1 MAITIISIG
10 EMKIMNKRKV
20 LVTGGAGLVGNALQR
35 VRPDAVYVSSKDYDL
50 TKEEE
55 VKAMFEKYKP
65 EQVIHLAAKVGGI
78 TDNINHPAEYI
89 YQNALIN
96 SYVIHYT
103 CKYRVEKLI
112 GTLSNCAYPDIAKS
126 YPLVEEELYNG
137 PPAPTNFSYGYSKRL
152 LDVLI
157 KSYRHQY
164 KCNFLSVIPCSI
176 YGPHD
181 RFGEQGHY
189 LAALIQKI
197 HNAKKN
203 NEKTLKLLGTGKPLR
218 QYIYSED
225 LAKILLLLL
234 EKYNREG
241 PINIAPKENLSI
253 KQIAEIAL
261 KATDSSSIKLA
272 FDKSSP
278 DGQYRKDL
286 CNDKLFNIIGNFR
299 FTSLSDGIKR
309 TYEWFKEKEEKHE

>member
-1 MAITIISIG
+1 MRI
-10 EMKIMNKRKV
+10 
-20 LVTGGAGLVGNALQR
+20 LVTGGSGLVGNALQR
-35 VRPDAVYVSSKDYDL
+35 VCPDAIYVSSKDYDL
-50 TKEEE
+50 TKEAE
-55 VKAMFEKYKP
+55 VKAMFEKYRPK
-65 EQVIHLAAKVGGI
+65 QVIHLAAKVGGI
-78 TDNINHPAEYI
+78 ADNINHPAEYI

-96 SYVIHYT
+96 SYVIHYAY
-103 CKYRVEKLI
+103 KYHVEKLV

-126 YPLVEEELYNG
+126 YPLVEEQLYDG
-137 PPAPTNFSYGYSKRL
+137 LPAPTNFSYGYSKRL

-157 KSYRHQY
+157 KAYRNQY
-164 KCNFLSVIPCSI
+164 KCNFFSVIPCSI

-181 RFGEQGHY
+181 RFGEEGHY

-197 HNAKKN
+197 YNAKIN
-203 NEKTLKLLGTGKPLR
+203 NEEIIKLLGTGKPLR

-234 EKYNREG
+234 EKYNGEG

-261 KATDSSSIKLA
+261 KATGSSSLKLA
-272 FDKSSP
+272 FDESFP

-286 CNDKLFNIIGNFR
+286 CSDKLFNIIGDFK
-299 FTSLSDGIKR
+299 FSSLSDGIKK
-309 TYEWFKEKEEKHE
+309 TYEWFKEKEGRI

>member
-1 MAITIISIG
+1 MRI
-10 EMKIMNKRKV
+10 
-20 LVTGGAGLVGNALQR
+20 LVTGGSGLVGNALQR
-35 VRPDAVYVSSKDYDL
+35 VCPDAIYVSSKDYDL
-50 TKEEE
+50 TKEAE

-78 TDNINHPAEYI
+78 TDNIKHPAEYI

-96 SYVIHYT
+96 SYVIHYAY
-103 CKYRVEKLI
+103 KYSVDKLI

-126 YPLVEEELYNG
+126 YPLVEEQLYDG
-137 PPAPTNFSYGYSKRL
+137 PPAHTNFSYGYSKRL
-152 LDVLI
+152 LGVLI
-157 KSYRHQY
+157 KAYRHQY
-164 KCNFLSVIPCSI
+164 KCNFFSVIPCSI

-181 RFGEQGHY
+181 RFGEEGHY

-197 HNAKKN
+197 YNAKIN
-203 NEKTLKLLGTGKPLR
+203 NEEIIKLLGTGKPLR

-225 LAKILLLLL
+225 LAKIILLLL
-234 EKYNREG
+234 EKYNGKG
-241 PINIAPKENLSI
+241 PINIAPNENLSI

-261 KATDSSSIKLA
+261 KATGSSETEIT
-272 FDKSSP
+272 FDESFT

-286 CNDKLFNIIGNFR
+286 CNDKLSNIIGNFN

-309 TYEWFKEKEEKHE
+309 TYEWFKEGRI